1 MKTKACLCWGLFL
14 LGALSP
20 LRGMSAAEIPL
31 PRGFV
36 ASGSG
41 EFYGAPDKKL
51 ANGTIFNYM
60 NGGGVVYLEHGFQK
74 LVHREFSN
82 PGKRVITFDRFTM
95 ETEAQAVTALA
106 DERIAPAGGSPL
118 TLGVLNKAYRFPPDY
133 FIYLVLDKSLIYLHV
148 DDDTL
153 RDTLDQFAADIVQSS
168 KGEKE

>member
-1 MKTKACLCWGLFL
+1 MSWAL
-14 LGALSP
+14 LP
-20 LRGMSAAEIPL
+20 VCRMSAAQTPL
-31 PRGFV
+31 PKGFV

-82 PGKRVITFDRFTM
+82 PDNRIITFDHFTM
-95 ETEAQAVTALA
+95 GTEAQAVAALA

-118 TLGVLNKAYRFPPDY
+118 KLGVANKAYRFPPDY
-133 FIYLVLDKSLIYLHV
+133 FAYIVQGRNLIYLHV
-148 DDDTL
+148 DDDHL
-153 RDTLDQFAADIVQSS
+153 AETLDQFAADILKSPTE
-168 KGEKE
+168 EKE